1 MFLRTLFVFACREV
15 KSSWINVPLR
25 VMEVPQTQYAT
36 APNGARVA
44 YQVVG
49 EGTRDIILNTNWL
62 SCIDLMWD
70 EPRYE
75 HCIRRLASCGR
86 LLLFDKRGTGA
97 SDPLEIRDGDFD
109 VSLLEQA
116 SEDMLLVLDAVGSTR
131 ATIVGADTG
140 GIAAIVL
147 AATHPERVDALV
159 LQDSCARFTNSSDY
173 PWGLDVEAVSAI
185 IGAVRESWGTGIA
198 LFALA
203 PSLASDESTVRWCAR
218 YERLSVS
225 PATMVAS
232 FEDAAKIDVRAVL
245 PLVRMP
251 TMVLSHTESAF
262 IPPGQGRYLAD
273 NIPDARYVEFDGSDM
288 WLFTDSRLIDQIVAF
303 LGESSTPPG
312 DDHRVLAAVLFTDL
326 VSSTAQMAELGDRRW
341 RDLLDTHD
349 RVISR
354 IVNDHRGH
362 IVDRA
367 GDGMLATFE
376 SSARAVRCATAMA
389 TELHKLGLN
398 MRAGVHAGEIELR
411 GDRVAGMAVH
421 LAARIM
427 GIANADE
434 VIVSRTVCDLSVGSG
449 LTFRDLGAH
458 ELKGIPGKWDLFI
471 LD

>member
-1 MFLRTLFVFACREV
+1 M
-15 KSSWINVPLR
+15 R

-44 YQVVG
+44 FQVVG
-49 EGTRDIILNTNWL
+49 EGARDIILNTNWL

-97 SDPLEIRDGDFD
+97 SDPLEIRDGDFET
-109 VSLLEQA
+109 SLLEQA
-116 SEDMLLVLDAVGSTR
+116 SEDMLHVLDAVGSSR
-131 ATIVGADTG
+131 ATVVGADTG
-140 GIAAIVL
+140 GIASLLL
-147 AATHPERVDALV
+147 AATHPERVEALV
-159 LQDSCARFTNSSDY
+159 LQDSCARFTSTSDY
-173 PWGLDVEAVSAI
+173 PWGLDIEAVSAI

-203 PSLASDESTVRWCAR
+203 PSLVNDESTVRWCAR

-225 PATMVAS
+225 LTTMAAS
-232 FEDAAKIDVRAVL
+232 FEDAARIDMRAIL

-251 TMVLSHTESAF
+251 TLVLSHTESAF
-262 IPPGQGRYLAD
+262 IPQGQGRYLAD
-273 NIPDARYVEFDGSDM
+273 NIPDARHVELDGSDI
-288 WLFTDSRLIDQIVAF
+288 WLFADQRLIDHIVAF
-303 LGESSTPPG
+303 LGESSSPPA

-326 VSSTAQMAELGDRRW
+326 VASTSQLAELGDRRW
-341 RDLLDTHD
+341 RDILDTHD
-349 RVISR
+349 RVMSR

-362 IVDRA
+362 LVDRA
-367 GDGMLATFE
+367 GDGMLATFD
-376 SSARAVRCATAMA
+376 SPARAVRCATALA
-389 TELHKLGLN
+389 TELQKLGLE

-427 GIANADE
+427 GLANAHE
-434 VIVSRTVCDLSVGSG
+434 VVVSRTVCDLSVGSG
-449 LTFRDLGAH
+449 LTFREHGEH
-458 ELKGIPGKWDLFI
+458 ELKGIPGKWELFI
-471 LD
+471 LE

>member
-1 MFLRTLFVFACREV
+1 
-15 KSSWINVPLR
+15 
-25 VMEVPQTQYAT
+25 MEVPPTQYAT
-36 APNGARVA
+36 APSGARIA

-49 EGTRDIILNTNWL
+49 EGARDIILNTNWL

-97 SDPLEIRDGDFD
+97 SDPLEIRDGDFET
-109 VSLLEQA
+109 SLLEQA
-116 SEDMLLVLDAVGSTR
+116 SEDMLLVLDAVGSGR

-140 GIAAIVL
+140 GIASLLL

-159 LQDSCARFTNSSDY
+159 LQDSCARFTNTDDY
-173 PWGLDVEAVSAI
+173 PWGLDVEGVEAI

-198 LFALA
+198 LYALA
-203 PSLASDESTVRWCAR
+203 PSLVDDESTVRWCGR

-225 PATMVAS
+225 PTMMAAS
-232 FEDAAKIDVRAVL
+232 FEDAARIDIRAIL
-245 PLVRMP
+245 PLIRMP
-251 TMVLSHTESAF
+251 TLVLSHTESAF
-262 IPPGQGRYLAD
+262 IPRGQGQYLAD
-273 NIPDARYVEFDGSDM
+273 NIPGARHVELEGSDM
-288 WLFTDSRLIDQIVAF
+288 WLFADPRLIDEVVAF
-303 LGESSTPPG
+303 LGESSAPPG

-326 VSSTAQMAELGDRRW
+326 VSSTSQLAELGDRRW

-349 RVISR
+349 RVLSR
-354 IVNDHRGH
+354 IVSDHRGRL
-362 IVDRA
+362 VDRA
-367 GDGMLATFE
+367 GDGMLATFD
-376 SSARAVRCATAMA
+376 SPARAVRCATALAM
-389 TELHKLGLN
+389 ELQKLGLE

-427 GIANADE
+427 GLANAHE

-449 LTFRDLGAH
+449 LAFRDFGAH
-458 ELKGIPGKWDLFI
+458 ELKGIPGTWDLFI
-471 LD
+471 LE